1 MKNAYCWQQNAR
13 WIAWMLL
20 LSGALL
26 VGVGCDSGA
35 NPALEQVQF
44 PESGGELVLTAD
56 KLASGGA
63 MKVTLEIAPPDDIV
77 SPDNSVGGTL
87 SSKAEADIH
96 FEAHVRYTGALL
108 GGRNKDDFVPYL
120 NIELELTNRDS
131 GNQSKKWT
139 LVPHVGI
146 AEGFHYARNIAL
158 VETLGASEAGY
169 DGKVTIQS
177 PTLFGDPD
185 ASSISPGIVMHSDL
199 ASTHNLAGTLLGP
212 DPVVISAGFILG
224 DFKTVVSKVVGED
237 GVSVP
242 VASEPPGGGY
252 AY

>member
-1 MKNAYCWQQNAR
+1 MKNAYCWQQNAG

-26 VGVGCDSGA
+26 VAVGCDSGA
-35 NPALEQVQF
+35 NPAFEQVKF
-44 PESGGELVLTAD
+44 PEAGGELVLTAG
-56 KLASGGA
+56 KLTSGGA
-63 MKVTLEIAPPDDIV
+63 MEVTLKIAPPDDIV
-77 SPDNSVGGTL
+77 SPDNPVGGTL

-96 FEAHVRYTGALL
+96 FEAHVRYTGAFL
-108 GGRNKDDFVPYL
+108 GGRNKGDFVPYL

-131 GNQSKKWT
+131 GKQSKKWT

-169 DGKVTIQS
+169 DVKVTIQA

-185 ASSISPGIVMHSDL
+185 ASSISSGIVMHSDL
-199 ASTHNLAGTLLGP
+199 ANNQNLTGTLLGP
-212 DPVVISAGFILG
+212 DPVVISTGFILG
-224 DFKTVVSKVVGED
+224 DFKTILSEAVGED
-237 GVSVP
+237 GASTGGEP
-242 VASEPPGGGY
+242 VGGGY